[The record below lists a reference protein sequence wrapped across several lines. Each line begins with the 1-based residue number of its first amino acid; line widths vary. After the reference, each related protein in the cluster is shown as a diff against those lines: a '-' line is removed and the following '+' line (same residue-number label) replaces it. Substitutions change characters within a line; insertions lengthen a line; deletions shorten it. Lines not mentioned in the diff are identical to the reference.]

1 MLKYLINTYAY
12 SIVISQINI
21 PQPRNK
27 FCNSKEINFE
37 IIFTFSSMLCPNI
50 YFLISGSLIYKFCF
64 ARQVLVASC
73 SSKKWFCKSIRMFFV
88 ASKLRLANVKRNYI
102 DIITVW
108 RRSTA
113 AIARGRKVDSC
124 SLFAS
129 CNPLPPAHNSV
140 ATWCGLFICHKIWGV
155 KGNVIVGCFVMT
167 TREHLGSESRT
178 AYFHADCFS
187 KNKC

>member
-1 MLKYLINTYAY
+1 MLNYLINTYAY
-12 SIVISQINI
+12 SILISQINI

-88 ASKLRLANVKRNYI
+88 ALKFRLASVKRIYI

-113 AIARGRKVDSC
+113 AIARGRKVGSC

-129 CNPLPPAHNSV
+129 CNHSSPTHNSS
-140 ATWCGLFICHKIWGV
+140 ATWCGLFICYKIRGLRAISLLVALLWQL
-155 KGNVIVGCFVMT
+155 GNTKRISYC
-167 TREHLGSESRT
+167 LLS
-178 AYFHADCFS
+178 CWLL
-187 KNKC
+187 